1 MKERNLYKGSVM
13 SAGIP
18 ARIYRTT
25 TEIRRDMERITDK
38 IKEANDR
45 LCLRSMLLDLVDATR
60 DEGEDPAYWIP
71 ELTAA
76 LNEARV
82 AYDTLCELKDE
93 LSCLYEEMRETRWAI
108 RV

>member
-1 MKERNLYKGSVM
+1 MENRILYKGSVM

-25 TEIRRDMERITDK
+25 TEIRRDMERISDK
-38 IKEANDR
+38 IKEANDK
-45 LCLRSMLLDLVDATR
+45 LSLRSMLLDLVDATR

-76 LNEARV
+76 LNEARA
-82 AYDTLCELKDE
+82 AYDSLCELREE
-93 LSCLYEEMRETRWAI
+93 LSALYDEMRETRWAI

>member
-1 MKERNLYKGSVM
+1 M
-13 SAGIP
+13 SAGEP

-25 TEIRRDMERITDK
+25 AEIRRDMERISNK
-38 IKEANDR
+38 IKEANER
-45 LCLRSMLLDLVDATR
+45 LSLRSILLDLVDATR

-82 AYDTLCELKDE
+82 AYESLCEFKDE
-93 LSCLYEEMRETRWAI
+93 LSELYDEMRETRWAI

>member
-1 MKERNLYKGSVM
+1 M

-25 TEIRRDMERITDK
+25 TEIRRDMERISDK
-38 IKEANDR
+38 IKEANDK
-45 LCLRSMLLDLVDATR
+45 LSLRSMLLDLVDATR

-76 LNEARV
+76 LNEARS
-82 AYDTLCELKDE
+82 AYDSLCELREE
-93 LSCLYEEMRETRWAI
+93 LSALYDEMRETRWAI

>member
-1 MKERNLYKGSVM
+1 MKEKILYIDSVM
-13 SAGIP
+13 SAGEP

-25 TEIRRDMERITDK
+25 TEIRRDMERISNK
-38 IKEANDR
+38 IKEANER
-45 LCLRSMLLDLVDATR
+45 LSLRSILLDLVDATR

-76 LNEARV
+76 LGEARV
-82 AYDTLCELKDE
+82 AYDSLCELKDE
-93 LSCLYEEMRETRWAI
+93 LSALYDEMRETRWAI

>member
-1 MKERNLYKGSVM
+1 MKNENLYKGSVK

-18 ARIYRTT
+18 AGIYRTT
-25 TEIRRDMERITDK
+25 TEIRRDIERISDK
-38 IKEANDR
+38 IKEANER

-76 LNEARV
+76 LNEASE
-82 AYDTLCELKDE
+82 AYGSLCELKDE
-93 LSCLYEEMRETRWAI
+93 LSALYNEMRETRWAI
-108 RV
+108 RI